1 MKIRF
6 TFMLLILACCMLGLA
21 FVILYDPGKQTYFRT
36 LANEI
41 THSIQPRVQIDST
54 MNDDLVVIFN
64 RVPKTGSTSFMKVVY
79 GLINANKFS
88 SLYVN
93 ISIKRP
99 MTLLGES
106 WLIHNISRWKEVRP
120 VIFHG
125 HFPFVNFVKYG
136 SSTNPVYINII
147 RDPLQRLVSFYY
159 FMRYGDDFLPHKK
172 RKRSG
177 DKTTFDECVQKKG
190 EDCQPELLWL
200 QIPYFCG
207 NSPRCWHPGSKWAL
221 AQAKKH
227 LVDQYLVVGV
237 LEEVDKFIRILD
249 NTLPRMF
256 KGAISAYSKAKNW
269 EASIES
275 STLIVNKWD
284 SVKSGQ

>member
-1 MKIRF
+1 MAS
-6 TFMLLILACCMLGLA
+6 LITIATIIIIIIIII
-21 FVILYDPGKQTYFRT
+21 VIISVVISETSTQFSYLQ
-36 LANEI
+36 
-41 THSIQPRVQIDST
+41 DST

-79 GLINANKFS
+79 KLIKANKFS

-106 WLIHNISRWKEVRP
+106 WLIRNISRWKEVRP

-172 RKRSG
+172 RKRTG
-177 DKTTFDECVQKKG
+177 DKTVGTLLVPFD
-190 EDCQPELLWL
+190 
-200 QIPYFCG
+200 
-207 NSPRCWHPGSKWAL
+207 
-221 AQAKKH
+221 
-227 LVDQYLVVGV
+227 YLK
-237 LEEVDKFIRILD
+237 LK
-249 NTLPRMF
+249 
-256 KGAISAYSKAKNW
+256 
-269 EASIES
+269 
-275 STLIVNKWD
+275 
-284 SVKSGQ
+284 